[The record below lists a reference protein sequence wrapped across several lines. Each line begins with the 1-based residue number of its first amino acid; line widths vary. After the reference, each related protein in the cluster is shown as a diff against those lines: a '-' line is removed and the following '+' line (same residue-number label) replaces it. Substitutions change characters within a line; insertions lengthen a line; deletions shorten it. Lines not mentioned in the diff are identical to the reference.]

1 MYKIK
6 HLNNSADDKHT
17 FYETIAS
24 LISIFITERSSNLRT
39 WLIFMTENKSSE
51 YDLFSASEHDLF
63 SENALYRH

>member
-1 MYKIK
+1 MTNI
-6 HLNNSADDKHT
+6 H

-24 LISIFITERSSNLRT
+24 LISIFITERSSNLNMSEY
-39 WLIFMTENKSSE
+39 ISSE